1 MVFYRERCPR
11 CSLLPHIYTT
21 QHTLRYFVTRTSVV
35 KNTRRKI
42 ESNDDDVTH
51 SVVVV
56 LVEDWFTWRRYS
68 RCRIFAPTDINIASN
83 KDQKLHLKQI
93 LQIGDEIWRKWDKDA
108 ISKPCQLFENT
119 RSLVHNDRIVMHGV
133 LSIYIFKRYQSSEI
147 LIKDKNH
154 QRQGRESTDIPALLC
169 SPSPI
174 PPAYW
179 NPSQK
184 LRSKEVKQLRCPKES
199 RQHPNFPSE
208 IPSGEL
214 VILATWK
221 NINNHSGKASF
232 LQIAT

>member
-1 MVFYRERCPR
+1 MMM
-11 CSLLPHIYTT
+11 LL
-21 QHTLRYFVTRTSVV
+21 
-35 KNTRRKI
+35 N
-42 ESNDDDVTH
+42 

-56 LVEDWFTWRRYS
+56 LVEDWFTWRRYM

-147 LIKDKNH
+147 LIKDKDH

-169 SPSPI
+169 GPSQI

-184 LRSKEVKQLRCPKES
+184 LRSKEVKQLPCPKES

-214 VILATWK
+214 GYFETRKTSITTLGKRASCKLPLSSYTNERMERRIFFHNSWTINMHMFKILLPELLLKIDA
-221 NINNHSGKASF
+221 F
-232 LQIAT
+232 YL